1 MTAEEAK
8 GKKEAEKP
16 EAEVKEPEA
25 KAEAKEPEV
34 KEPEAKAEVKEPEV
48 KEPEVKAEAKESEVK
63 EPEAKPEA
71 KPEVK
76 EPEAKPEPK
85 PEAKPEP
92 KPEAK
97 PEAKPEPK
105 AEAKKPAPKKK
116 LSKGVEDI
124 MTTIKKMTV
133 LELSELVQALEG
145 EFGVSASMAVA
156 APAAGGAAAAA
167 PASVEEQTEFS
178 VILKD
183 IGANKINVIRAVR
196 EMTTLGL
203 KEAKDFVESA
213 PQTVKEGVTK
223 DEAATMKQKLEAAG
237 ATAEVK

>member
-48 KEPEVKAEAKESEVK
+48 KAEAKEPEVK